1 MLNPNK
7 AVKKLEKMLS
17 RKQNNGTIKNI
28 SEEILF
34 LGGGISMIHEFTK
47 HKNKNPELLECMP
60 PKYFASMFSKE
71 SINNFKYREG
81 K

>member
-7 AVKKLEKMLS
+7 AVKKLEKILS

-60 PKYFASMFSKE
+60 LNYFEEIFSKE